1 MAQVKTSKPLTYYID
16 TPSVRI
22 FQEFAG
28 ESLDKLDELEAW
40 DVITVL
46 SQAVSLANLNDETTI
61 DIPNALLALHDSVI
75 PSGNC
80 KKCLKALDGFPA
92 AQVNLLMMG
101 ILAVAFEED
110 LK

>member
-1 MAQVKTSKPLTYYID
+1 MKPLTFYID

-40 DVITVL
+40 DVITFL
-46 SQAVSLANLNDETTI
+46 SQAVSLANLNDEVTI
-61 DIPNALLALHDSVI
+61 DIPNAFLALHYSVI
-75 PSGNC
+75 PSNNC
-80 KKCLKALDGFPA
+80 RKCLKALDGFPV
-92 AQVNLLMMG
+92 AQVNALMIG

>member
-1 MAQVKTSKPLTYYID
+1 MAQVKTSKPLTYYCD

-40 DVITVL
+40 DIITVL
-46 SQAVSLANLNDETTI
+46 SQAASLANQYDQVAI
-61 DIPNALLALHDSVI
+61 DIPEAIEALANDVAVSE
-75 PSGNC
+75 NC
-80 KKCLKALDGFPA
+80 QKCLDALDGFPA
-92 AQVNLLMMG
+92 AQVNALMIG

>member
-28 ESLDKLDELEAW
+28 ESLDNLDVYEAW

-46 SQAVSLANLNDETTI
+46 SQAVSLANLNDETTL
-61 DIPNALLALHDSVI
+61 DIPHALLALSESVV
-75 PSGNC
+75 PSDNC
-80 KKCLKALDGFPA
+80 KKCLKALHGFPSGQTNA
-92 AQVNLLMMG
+92 LMMG